1 MVKVIVEVWACDDSG
16 HDTIREI
23 EVRRKECPS
32 IGLTLD
38 HNQTVNRKDKFL
50 KILDVNESA
59 TNQEYTE
66 ACEDGYNI
74 QQPLAY
80 EP

>member
-38 HNQTVNRKDKFL
+38 HNQTAALIVSRRYPDLTKY
-50 KILDVNESA
+50 
-59 TNQEYTE
+59 TYQEHS
-66 ACEDGYNI
+66 
-74 QQPLAY
+74 
-80 EP
+80 